1 MIDHVGL
8 NVRDLAATRAFSE
21 HALAPLG
28 YRIFMEWEKVV
39 GFGIEAS
46 VPDFWIHERGEPT
59 TTAHV
64 SFRAGDRTV
73 VDAFHRAALE
83 AGGRDNGA
91 RGHALTTTSTTT
103 AASSSIR
110 TENNVEA
117 VCHDPG

>member
-8 NVRDLAATRAFSE
+8 NVRDLASAKAFYE
-21 HALAPLG
+21 LALAPLG

-46 VPDFWIHERGEPT
+46 VPDLWIHERGEPT

-91 RGHALTTTSTTT
+91 PGLRPHYHEHYYGGFVLDPDG
-103 AASSSIR
+103 
-110 TENNVEA
+110 NNVEA
-117 VCHDPG
+117 VCHDTG

>member
-8 NVRDLAATRAFSE
+8 NVRDLASAKAFYE
-21 HALAPLG
+21 LALAPLG

-64 SFRAGDRTV
+64 SFRAGDRKV
-73 VDAFHRAALE
+73 VDAFHRTALD
-83 AGGRDNGA
+83 AGGRDNGVPGL
-91 RGHALTTTSTTT
+91 RPHYHEHYYGGFVLDPDG
-103 AASSSIR
+103 
-110 TENNVEA
+110 NNVEA
-117 VCHDPG
+117 VCHDPN